1 MKAKYSVQLT
11 QSLDSFELKCKKM
24 QKKNAKEKIMKH
36 LCHVILSA
44 EMNNEATVKCYKIQY
59 VF

>member
-11 QSLDSFELKCKKM
+11 QSLNSFELKCKKM
-24 QKKNAKEKIMKH
+24 QKKKNAKEKIMKH

-44 EMNNEATVKCYKIQY
+44 EMNNEATVKCYKI
-59 VF
+59 

>member
-11 QSLDSFELKCKKM
+11 QSLNSFELKCKKM

-44 EMNNEATVKCYKIQY
+44 EMNNEATVKCYKI
-59 VF
+59 

>member
-1 MKAKYSVQLT
+1 
-11 QSLDSFELKCKKM
+11 M
-24 QKKNAKEKIMKH
+24 QKKKIMKH